1 MIKKVLVLGAGTA
14 GLMAAL
20 ALKRKIPQ
28 LEVQVVRSPDIGVI
42 GVGES
47 TTPQFAQFLFEY
59 LGIKRKPF
67 YEIAKPTWKTGIHF
81 LWGPRKC
88 FDYTCEPEMDAQYKG
103 LSRPNGFYCDDVF
116 DSVNLNGALMSQA
129 KAF

>member
-1 MIKKVLVLGAGTA
+1 MIKNVIVLGAGTA

-20 ALKRKIPQ
+20 ALKLKIPQ
-28 LEVQVVRSPDIGVI
+28 LQIQVLRSPDIAVI

-47 TTPQFAQFLFEY
+47 TTPQFTQFLFEY

-67 YEIAKPTWKTGIHF
+67 YEMAKPTWKTGIHF

-88 FDYTCEPEMDAQYKG
+88 FEFAFDPQLDAQLHG
-103 LSRPNGFYCDDVF
+103 LSRPNGFYCDHEF
-116 DSVNLNGALMSQA
+116 DN
-129 KAF
+129 

>member
-67 YEIAKPTWKTGIHF
+67 YEMARPTWKTGIHF
-81 LWGPRKC
+81 LWGPRES
-88 FDYTCEPEMDAQYKG
+88 FEFAFELQLDAQVKG
-103 LSRPNGFYCDDVF
+103 
-116 DSVNLNGALMSQA
+116 
-129 KAF
+129 